1 MTSPNFSAFECF
13 ACADNARSDPLFGL
27 VVQGYANSVI
37 SRMIEDP
44 NHNSLAPALE
54 GWMNR
59 LQPLSATWHASIS
72 KLGRRIFDEG
82 RGCDQERVG
91 RLLLDLSD
99 RLDKVDFAFELKS
112 GLPIVHHGR
121 IHKAKGPV
129 RLVKEN
135 GQVAV
140 HGLDAGLP
148 LSSDG
153 SIAMVE
159 TRQTVESLCRD
170 GAPAVPLNL
179 SKIADYGWAAEVSEG
194 ISLMS
199 KVNPSYEIWVRRLL
213 STLILTE
220 RLENRTCSG
229 SWSDT
234 SGTVYMSQPNSL
246 LEVGEVLIHECAHQH
261 FHLACR
267 VFPMKTDTENGRYFS
282 PPVGRERPLDMI
294 LIAYHAFA
302 NVLTYYE
309 CAFDM
314 SLGDQ
319 LSHNRYRSFSQ
330 EVAVLESYLDNN
342 KGLSELGRTIFS
354 TLRTCRQERICAMPG
369 VAADA

>member
-1 MTSPNFSAFECF
+1 MTSPDFSAFDCF
-13 ACADNARSDPLFGL
+13 SRADNASPNPLFGL
-27 VVQGYANSVI
+27 VAQGYANSVI
-37 SRMIEDP
+37 SKLIEATGR
-44 NHNSLAPALE
+44 NSLTASLQ
-54 GWMNR
+54 GWMDQ
-59 LQPLSATWHASIS
+59 LQPLTTTWQASVS

-82 RGCDQERVG
+82 QRPDPERAG
-91 RLLLDLSD
+91 RLLLDLSGS
-99 RLDKVDFAFELKS
+99 LDAADYVFELSS
-112 GLPIVHHGR
+112 GLPVIHDGHVQTATELVHL
-121 IHKAKGPV
+121 I
-129 RLVKEN
+129 KEN
-135 GQVAV
+135 DRVTV
-140 HGLDAGLP
+140 HGLDDGLA
-148 LSSDG
+148 LSIDG
-153 SIAMVE
+153 AIAMVE
-159 TRQTVESLCRD
+159 TKQSVESLCND
-170 GAPAVPLNL
+170 GEPAVPLDM
-179 SKIADYGWAAEVSEG
+179 SKVNNFGWAAEVSEG
-194 ISLMS
+194 ISLMAT
-199 KVNPSYEIWVRRLL
+199 VNPNYEIWVRRLL
-213 STLILTE
+213 NTLILTE

-282 PPVGRERPLDMI
+282 PPVGRDRPLDMI

-319 LSHNRYRSFSQ
+319 LSHNRYKSFSQ

-354 TLRTCRQERICAMPG
+354 TLRQSRQDRISTLPNI
-369 VAADA
+369 AADA

>member
-1 MTSPNFSAFECF
+1 MTSPDFSAFECF
-13 ACADNARSDPLFGL
+13 ACADSARPDPLFGL
-27 VVQGYANSVI
+27 VAQGYANSVI
-37 SRMIEDP
+37 SKVVEGPGHAHLIV
-44 NHNSLAPALE
+44 ALQ
-54 GWMNR
+54 GWMDQ
-59 LQPLSATWHASIS
+59 LQPLTATWQASVS

-82 RGCDQERVG
+82 QAADPERVG

-99 RLDKVDFAFELKS
+99 SLVNADFAFELSS
-112 GLPIVHHGR
+112 GLPVIHEGR
-121 IHKAKGPV
+121 IHSATGPV
-129 RLVKEN
+129 NLIKEN
-135 GQVAV
+135 GQVSV
-140 HGLDAGLP
+140 RGLDDGLT
-148 LSSDG
+148 LSTDE
-153 SIAMVE
+153 SITMVE
-159 TRQTVESLCRD
+159 TKQSVDSLCND
-170 GAPAVPLNL
+170 GEPAVPLDL
-179 SKIADYGWAAEVSEG
+179 SKVDNYGWAAEVSEG
-194 ISLMS
+194 IGLMS
-199 KVNPSYEIWVRRLL
+199 TVNPDYEIWVRRLL
-213 STLILTE
+213 NTLILTG

-267 VFPMKTDTENGRYFS
+267 VFPMKTETENGRYFS
-282 PPVGRERPLDMI
+282 PPVGRDRPLDMI

-319 LSHNRYRSFSQ
+319 LSHNRYKSFSE

-354 TLRTCRQERICAMPG
+354 NLRQSRRDQISTLPNM
-369 VAADA
+369 AADA